1 PRALVLSES
10 EAKARFGSEDPMGK
24 TITVMSDEMREDYRV
39 TGVFKDFPLN
49 SHMRPNAIARFNP
62 QTYFAESPNFLTS
75 WNSQG
80 GYVYLKRKPGTDA
93 EAINAQLPAW
103 EKRNIPNEPGDGG
116 PVNNPGDY
124 QDFRLTNIRDVH
136 LGEAQN

>member
-1 PRALVLSES
+1 PQIEKRVYITGQGMVFLLNGEAARPQNAFFADGNIFDIIQAPFVRGDRARALDDPRALVLSES

-75 WNSQG
+75 WN
-80 GYVYLKRKPGTDA
+80 
-93 EAINAQLPAW
+93 
-103 EKRNIPNEPGDGG
+103 
-116 PVNNPGDY
+116 
-124 QDFRLTNIRDVH
+124 
-136 LGEAQN
+136 